1 MNRTVTR
8 ALGTGALSAAAMI
21 AAAGVASAHVTVVAP
36 GAAQGGYTVLTVRV
50 PTESDTASTTSVT
63 VDLPNLTSARTEP
76 MPGWTATVER
86 SADDKATGVTWT
98 ADPGNPGVGPG
109 QFQQFVLSAGP
120 LPDED
125 TVSFPARQTY
135 SDGQVVAWDQP
146 ATDGAEPEYPA
157 PTLELAAASA
167 DDHAGHG
174 GHSAAA
180 SDTATTTAAAE
191 SSSSDDTA
199 LWVAGVALVL
209 GALGAALGL
218 GSVLRGRRS

>member
-21 AAAGVASAHVTVVAP
+21 AAAGVASAHVTVVAS

-167 DDHAGHG
+167 DEHAGHG
-174 GHSAAA
+174 GHSTGT
-180 SDTATTTAAAE
+180 SDTATTAAAE
-191 SSSSDDTA
+191 SSSDDTA
-199 LWVAGVALVL
+199 LWVAGAALVL

>member
-135 SDGQVVAWDQP
+135 SDGKVVAWDQP

-167 DDHAGHG
+167 DEHAGHG
-174 GHSAAA
+174 GHSTGT
-180 SDTATTTAAAE
+180 SDTATTAAAE
-191 SSSSDDTA
+191 SSSDDTA
-199 LWVAGVALVL
+199 LWVAGAALVL

>member
-8 ALGTGALSAAAMI
+8 AFGTGALSAAAMI

-109 QFQQFVLSAGP
+109 QFQQFVLSVGP
-120 LPDED
+120 LPEED

-146 ATDGAEPEYPA
+146 TTDGAEPEYPA
-157 PTLELAAASA
+157 PTLDLATASA
-167 DDHAGHG
+167 DEHAGHG
-174 GHSAAA
+174 GHSAGT

-191 SSSSDDTA
+191 TSSSDDTA

>member
-36 GAAQGGYTVLTVRV
+36 AAAQGGYTVLTVRV
-50 PTESDTASTTSVT
+50 PTESDTTSTTSVS
-63 VDLPNLTSARTEP
+63 VDLPDLTSARTEP

-120 LPDED
+120 LPEED
-125 TVSFPARQTY
+125 IVSFPARQTY
-135 SDGQVVAWDQP
+135 SDGKVVAWDQP
-146 ATDGAEPEYPA
+146 TTDGAEPEYPA
-157 PTLELAAASA
+157 PTLELAASSA
-167 DDHAGHG
+167 DEHAGHG
-174 GHSAAA
+174 GHSAGA
-180 SDTATTTAAAE
+180 SDPATTTAAAE

>member
-135 SDGQVVAWDQP
+135 SDGKVVAWDQP
-146 ATDGAEPEYPA
+146 ATDGAEPEHPA

-167 DDHAGHG
+167 DEHAGHG
-174 GHSAAA
+174 GHSTGT
-180 SDTATTTAAAE
+180 SDTATTAAAE

-199 LWVAGVALVL
+199 LWVAGAALVL

>member
-1 MNRTVTR
+1 MNRTATR
-8 ALGTGALSAAAMI
+8 ALGTGVLSAAAMI

-63 VDLPNLTSARTEP
+63 VDLPGLTSARTEP

-86 SADDKATGVTWT
+86 SADDKATRVTWT

-125 TVSFPARQTY
+125 SVSFPARQTY
-135 SDGQVVAWDQP
+135 SDGQVVAWDQA

-157 PTLELAAASA
+157 PTLELAAAS
-167 DDHAGHG
+167 DDEHAGHG
-174 GHSAAA
+174 GHSVGT

-191 SSSSDDTA
+191 TSSSDDTA
-199 LWVAGVALVL
+199 LWVAGAALVL

>member
-8 ALGTGALSAAAMI
+8 AFGTGALSAAAMI

-36 GAAQGGYTVLTVRV
+36 GAAQSGYTVLTVRV

-167 DDHAGHG
+167 DEHAGHG
-174 GHSAAA
+174 GHSTGT

>member
-98 ADPGNPGVGPG
+98 ADLGNPGVGPG

-120 LPDED
+120 LPEED

-135 SDGQVVAWDQP
+135 SDRQVVAWDQP

-167 DDHAGHG
+167 DEHAGHG
-174 GHSAAA
+174 GHSTGT
-180 SDTATTTAAAE
+180 SDTATTAAAE

-199 LWVAGVALVL
+199 LWVAGAALVL